1 MYNLRYHLAS
11 LVAVFL
17 ALSVGLLLG
26 TIVVERGMLDRQREA
41 IVRSLEQE
49 FESLDTENDELRAA
63 LTASEGLAGS
73 LLSAAVEGVL
83 ADRTVLVIA
92 NTGRAEGLA
101 DVTGA
106 IEGAGGTPV
115 TILLAQP
122 GLGLDDPTVAAAV
135 TGILGPGDAR
145 DLVSR
150 TAAALFAEW
159 GSPVQARPLTDVLT
173 EAGVLRVDE
182 AFGMQESAYAAVTI
196 AQFDGAPDE
205 GGLALASGF
214 AQAGRPACGA
224 QTQANEVGVAAAAAE
239 AGLSAV
245 DHVGT
250 PEGTYSLA
258 WVLGG
263 QATGHFGVD
272 ENADAPWPE

>member
-41 IVRSLEQE
+41 IVRSLQEE
-49 FESLDTENDELRAA
+49 FESLGAENDELRAA
-63 LTASEGLAGS
+63 LTLSEGLADS
-73 LLSAAVEGVL
+73 LLPAAIEGVL
-83 ADRTVLVIA
+83 AERTVLVVA
-92 NTGRAEGLA
+92 NTGRTDGLA
-101 DVTGA
+101 DVTAA
-106 IEGAGGTPV
+106 IEQAGGTPV
-115 TILLAQP
+115 AILIAEP
-122 GLGLDDPTVAAAV
+122 ALGLDDPAIAAAV
-135 TGILGPGDAR
+135 TGLIGPSDPD

-150 TAAALFAEW
+150 TTSALFAEW

-182 AFGMQESAYAAVTI
+182 AFGLERGADAAVTL
-196 AQFDGAPDE
+196 AQFAAGPDE
-205 GGLALASGF
+205 AGLTLMSAF

-224 QTQANEVGVAAAAAE
+224 QTQASEAGVALAAVE

-250 PEGTYSLA
+250 PAGTFSLV
-258 WVLGG
+258 WVLSG
-263 QATGHFGVD
+263 QATGHFGKH
-272 ENADAPWPE
+272 ETADALWPE